1 MNAIQGSASSAGSE
15 QAPSAP
21 EQPGGGIPYGSYGG
35 SSTYG
40 SYGASGAGN
49 FGSPPGS
56 GGAGGGHWSGGNWSG
71 GNGGEGGQYPPKRRR
86 IRRGMAFGAAG
97 LAIAA
102 TAVGSYAAVQGGG
115 SAAGHATTSSNT
127 TLTTAQIATKVDP
140 GLVDVISTLGD
151 QSATAEG
158 TGIVLTSTGEVLTNN
173 HVIDGATSVKV
184 VDIGN
189 GKTYT
194 ATVVGYD
201 KTKDVAVLKLQNAS
215 GLQTAPLGDSS
226 SVAVGQ
232 NVTALGN
239 AEGKGGTPSV
249 ATGQVTALGQSITAS
264 DEGSDNSEQLSG
276 MIQSNVPIQPGD
288 SGGSLVSSS
297 GQVIGMDT
305 AASSASDSPS
315 SQADTPGASNGSSG
329 DSGTG
334 SGSSGATTATQAFS
348 IPINTA
354 ETIAQE
360 IVAGDSSSTVHIG
373 ATGFLGIEVAPANSS
388 STGSSSTGGS
398 GDGGFGSTG
407 GSDGSGFGSTG
418 GSSDGGFGST
428 GGSSDGG
435 FGGFGGSSDGGF
447 GSTGG
452 SDGSGFGS
460 TGGSSDGG
468 FGSTGGSDGSGTA
481 TSGATVEGTLSGSPA
496 ATAGLAAGDVITS
509 VAGQTV
515 TSPTQISSILSSD
528 HPGDK
533 VNVTWTD
540 TSGASHTASITLA
553 AGPAA

>member
-1 MNAIQGSASSAGSE
+1 MNAIQGSASSAGSQE
-15 QAPSAP
+15 SPSSS
-21 EQPGGGIPYGSYGG
+21 EQPNGGIPYGSYGG
-35 SSTYG
+35 SSAAGSYG
-40 SYGASGAGN
+40 SYGAYGSGN
-49 FGSPPGS
+49 FGDPNGPG
-56 GGAGGGHWSGGNWSG
+56 GVGGGGHWSGGNWG
-71 GNGGEGGQYPPKRRR
+71 GSSAYPEPNRRKRRV
-86 IRRGMAFGAAG
+86 RRGMAFGAAG

-102 TAVGSYAAVQGGG
+102 VTVGSYAAAQGGG
-115 SAAGHATTSSNT
+115 STTGHATTSSNT
-127 TLTTAQIATKVDP
+127 TLTTAQIAAKVDP

-201 KTKDVAVLKLQNAS
+201 PTKDVAVLKLQNAS
-215 GLQTAPLGDSS
+215 GLQTAPLGNSS
-226 SVAVGQ
+226 SVSVGQ

-239 AEGKGGTPSV
+239 AEGKGGTPAV

-264 DEGSDNSEQLSG
+264 DEGSSNSENLTG
-276 MIQSNVPIQPGD
+276 MIQSNAPIQPGD
-288 SGGSLVSSS
+288 SGGSLVNSS

-315 SQADTPGASNGSSG
+315 SQADTPGASDGSG
-329 DSGTG
+329 SGTG
-334 SGSSGATTATQAFS
+334 SSGSGTTTATQAFS

-354 ETIAQE
+354 EAVANE
-360 IVAGDSSSTVHIG
+360 IVAGDASSTVHIG
-373 ATGFLGIEVAPANSS
+373 ATGFLGIEVAPADSS
-388 STGSSSTGGS
+388 STSGSAAGGS
-398 GDGGFGSTG
+398 GDG
-407 GSDGSGFGSTG
+407 GFGSTG

-428 GGSSDGG
+428 GGYGDGG
-435 FGGFGGSSDGGF
+435 Y

-452 SDGSGFGS
+452 YGDGGYGSTGGYGDGGFGS

-468 FGSTGGSDGSGTA
+468 FGSTGGTGTT

-496 ATAGLAAGDVITS
+496 AAAGLAAGDVITS

-533 VNVTWTD
+533 VTVTWTD
-540 TSGASHTASITLA
+540 TSGTTQTATITLA
-553 AGPAA
+553 SGPAA

>member
-71 GNGGEGGQYPPKRRR
+71 GSNWGEGGQYPPKRRR

-127 TLTTAQIATKVDP
+127 TLTTAQIAAKVDP

-215 GLQTAPLGDSS
+215 GLQTAPLGNSS

-239 AEGKGGTPSV
+239 AEGKGGTPAV

-264 DEGSDNSEQLSG
+264 DEGSDNSEQLTG

-334 SGSSGATTATQAFS
+334 SGSSGTTTATQAFS

-360 IVAGDSSSTVHIG
+360 IVAGDASSTIHIG
-373 ATGFLGIEVAPANSS
+373 ATGFLGIEVAPATSS

-398 GDGGFGSTG
+398 GDGGFG
-407 GSDGSGFGSTG
+407 GFG
-418 GSSDGGFGST
+418 
-428 GGSSDGG
+428 
-435 FGGFGGSSDGGF
+435 
-447 GSTGG
+447 
-452 SDGSGFGS
+452 GFGS

-468 FGSTGGSDGSGTA
+468 FGSTGGSDGSGTT

-533 VNVTWTD
+533 VSVTWTD

>member
-1 MNAIQGSASSAGSE
+1 
-15 QAPSAP
+15 
-21 EQPGGGIPYGSYGG
+21 
-35 SSTYG
+35 
-40 SYGASGAGN
+40 
-49 FGSPPGS
+49 
-56 GGAGGGHWSGGNWSG
+56 
-71 GNGGEGGQYPPKRRR
+71 
-86 IRRGMAFGAAG
+86 MAFGAAG

-115 SAAGHATTSSNT
+115 SATGHATTSSTT
-127 TLTTAQIATKVDP
+127 TLTTAQIAAKVDP

-151 QSATAEG
+151 QSATAAG

-239 AEGKGGTPSV
+239 AEGKGGTPAV
-249 ATGQVTALGQSITAS
+249 ATGQVTALNQSITAS
-264 DEGSDNSEQLSG
+264 DEGSSANSEQLTG

-288 SGGSLVSSS
+288 SGGSLVNSS

-305 AASSASDSPS
+305 AASSASDSPT
-315 SQADTPGASNGSSG
+315 SQADTPGASNGGSG
-329 DSGTG
+329 GSGTG
-334 SGSSGATTATQAFS
+334 SSGTTTATQAFS
-348 IPINTA
+348 VPINTA
-354 ETIAQE
+354 VTIAQE
-360 IVAGDSSSTVHIG
+360 IVAGDASSTIHIG
-373 ATGFLGIEVAPANSS
+373 ATGFLGIEVAPAGSS

-398 GDGGFGSTG
+398 GDGGFG
-407 GSDGSGFGSTG
+407 GFGSTG

-435 FGGFGGSSDGGF
+435 FGFGDGSSSDGGF

-452 SDGSGFGS
+452 SSDGS
-460 TGGSSDGG
+460 TG
-468 FGSTGGSDGSGTA
+468 TT

-515 TSPTQISSILSSD
+515 TDPTQISTILSSD

>member
-1 MNAIQGSASSAGSE
+1 MNAVQGSASSAGSE
-15 QAPSAP
+15 RAPSASG
-21 EQPGGGIPYGSYGG
+21 QPGGGIPYGSYGG

-40 SYGASGAGN
+40 SYGASGTGN
-49 FGSPPGS
+49 FGSPPAS

-71 GNGGEGGQYPPKRRR
+71 GSNWGEGGQYPPKRRR
-86 IRRGMAFGAAG
+86 LRRGMAFGAAG

-115 SAAGHATTSSNT
+115 SATGHATTSSTT
-127 TLTTAQIATKVDP
+127 TLTTAQIAAKVDP

-239 AEGKGGTPSV
+239 AEGKGGTPAV
-249 ATGQVTALGQSITAS
+249 ATGQVTALNQSITAS
-264 DEGSDNSEQLSG
+264 DEGSSSNSEQLTG
-276 MIQSNVPIQPGD
+276 MIQSNAPIQPGD
-288 SGGSLVSSS
+288 SGGSLVNSS

-315 SQADTPGASNGSSG
+315 SQADTPGASNGGSG

-334 SGSSGATTATQAFS
+334 SSGTTTATQAFS

-354 ETIAQE
+354 VTIAQE
-360 IVAGDSSSTVHIG
+360 IVAGDASSTIHIG
-373 ATGFLGIEVAPANSS
+373 ATGFLGIEVAPAGSS

-398 GDGGFGSTG
+398 GDG
-407 GSDGSGFGSTG
+407 GFGSTG

-435 FGGFGGSSDGGF
+435 FGSTGGSSDGGF
-447 GSTGG
+447 GFGDGSS
-452 SDGSGFGS
+452 SDGGFGS

-468 FGSTGGSDGSGTA
+468 FGSTGGTGTT

-515 TSPTQISSILSSD
+515 TDPTQISTILSSD

-533 VNVTWTD
+533 VTVTWTD

-553 AGPAA
+553 SGPAA

>member
-40 SYGASGAGN
+40 SYGAGN
-49 FGSPPGS
+49 FGSP

-71 GNGGEGGQYPPKRRR
+71 GSNWGQGGQYPPKRRR

-239 AEGKGGTPSV
+239 AEGKGGTPAV
-249 ATGQVTALGQSITAS
+249 ATGEITGLGAAIDAADQGTGAV
-264 DEGSDNSEQLSG
+264 EHLTG
-276 MIQSNVPIQPGD
+276 MIQTNADIEPGD
-288 SGGSLVSSS
+288 SGGPLVNSA

-305 AASSASDSPS
+305 AASSN
-315 SQADTPGASNGSSG
+315 PGQ
-329 DSGTG
+329 TG
-334 SGSSGATTATQAFS
+334 TTASVSTTAFA
-348 IPINTA
+348 IPISRA
-354 ETIAQE
+354 MSIAHQIE
-360 IVAGDSSSTVHIG
+360 AGQASATVHIG
-373 ATGFLGIEVAPANSS
+373 PTGFLGVAIASASS
-388 STGSSSTGGS
+388 
-398 GDGGFGSTG
+398 GGFGAT
-407 GSDGSGFGSTG
+407 
-418 GSSDGGFGST
+418 
-428 GGSSDGG
+428 
-435 FGGFGGSSDGGF
+435 
-447 GSTGG
+447 
-452 SDGSGFGS
+452 
-460 TGGSSDGG
+460 
-468 FGSTGGSDGSGTA
+468 
-481 TSGATVEGTLSGSPA
+481 TSGAPVEGAIQGTPA
-496 ATAGLAAGDVITS
+496 AQLGLTGGDTIQSVGGHSIGSATDLQNVIE
-509 VAGQTV
+509 QH
-515 TSPTQISSILSSD
+515 

-533 VNVTWTD
+533 VTVTWTD
-540 TSGASHTASITLA
+540 QLGQSHSAATALI
-553 AGPAA
+553 AGPAG

>member
-15 QAPSAP
+15 QAPSAS

-40 SYGASGAGN
+40 SYGASGTGN
-49 FGSPPGS
+49 FGRPPGS

-71 GNGGEGGQYPPKRRR
+71 GSNWGEGGGQYPPKRRR
-86 IRRGMAFGAAG
+86 FRRGMAFGAAG

-115 SAAGHATTSSNT
+115 SATGHATTSSTT
-127 TLTTAQIATKVDP
+127 TLTTAQIAARVDP

-189 GKTYT
+189 GRTYT

-201 KTKDVAVLKLQNAS
+201 RTKDVAVLKLQNAS
-215 GLQTAPLGDSS
+215 GLQTAPLGNSS

-239 AEGKGGTPSV
+239 AEGKGGTPAV
-249 ATGQVTALGQSITAS
+249 ATGQVTALNQSITAS
-264 DEGSDNSEQLSG
+264 DGGSSANSEQLTG

-288 SGGSLVSSS
+288 SGGSLVNSS

-305 AASSASDSPS
+305 AASSASDSPNAQS
-315 SQADTPGASNGSSG
+315 GTPGSSNGG
-329 DSGTG
+329 SGTG
-334 SGSSGATTATQAFS
+334 STGTTTATQAFS

-360 IVAGDSSSTVHIG
+360 IVAGDASSTIHIG
-373 ATGFLGIEVAPANSS
+373 ATGFLGIEVAPAGSS
-388 STGSSSTGGS
+388 SAGSSSTGGS
-398 GDGGFGSTG
+398 GDGGFG
-407 GSDGSGFGSTG
+407 GFGSTG

-435 FGGFGGSSDGGF
+435 FGSTGGSSDG
-447 GSTGG
+447 
-452 SDGSGFGS
+452 GFGS

-468 FGSTGGSDGSGTA
+468 FGSTGGTGTT

-515 TSPTQISSILSSD
+515 TSPTQISTILSSD

-533 VNVTWTD
+533 VSVTWTD
-540 TSGASHTASITLA
+540 TSGASHTATITLA
-553 AGPAA
+553 SGPAA

>member
-15 QAPSAP
+15 QSPSAS

-40 SYGASGAGN
+40 SYGAGN
-49 FGSPPGS
+49 FGRP
-56 GGAGGGHWSGGNWSG
+56 GGAGGGGHWSGGNWSG
-71 GNGGEGGQYPPKRRR
+71 GSNWGGDGQNPPNRHRF
-86 IRRGMAFGAAG
+86 RRGMAFGAAG

-102 TAVGSYAAVQGGG
+102 AAVGSYAAVQGGG
-115 SAAGHATTSSNT
+115 PAAGHATTSSTT
-127 TLTTAQIATKVDP
+127 TLTTAQIAAKVDP

-158 TGIVLTSTGEVLTNN
+158 TGMVLTSTGEVLTNN
-173 HVIDGATSVKV
+173 HVIDGATSIKV
-184 VDIGN
+184 IDIGN

-215 GLQTAPLGDSS
+215 GLQTIPVGNSS

-249 ATGQVTALGQSITAS
+249 AAGQVTALGQSITAS
-264 DEGSDNSEQLSG
+264 DEGSGNSEQLTG
-276 MIQSNVPIQPGD
+276 LIQSNAPIEPGD
-288 SGGSLVSSS
+288 SGGSLVNSS

-315 SQADTPGASNGSSG
+315 NQADTPGASNGSSG

-334 SGSSGATTATQAFS
+334 SGSGTTTATQAFS

-360 IVAGDSSSTVHIG
+360 IVAGDSSSTIHIG

-398 GDGGFGSTG
+398 GDGGFG
-407 GSDGSGFGSTG
+407 
-418 GSSDGGFGST
+418 
-428 GGSSDGG
+428 
-435 FGGFGGSSDGGF
+435 GFGGSS
-447 GSTGG
+447 TGG
-452 SDGSGFGS
+452 SG
-460 TGGSSDGG
+460 DGG
-468 FGSTGGSDGSGTA
+468 FGSTGGSDGSGTT
-481 TSGATVEGTLSGSPA
+481 TSGAAVEGTLSGSPA

-515 TSPTQISSILSSD
+515 TDPTQISTILSSD

-540 TSGASHTASITLA
+540 TSGASHTASINLA

>member
-1 MNAIQGSASSAGSE
+1 
-15 QAPSAP
+15 
-21 EQPGGGIPYGSYGG
+21 
-35 SSTYG
+35 
-40 SYGASGAGN
+40 
-49 FGSPPGS
+49 
-56 GGAGGGHWSGGNWSG
+56 
-71 GNGGEGGQYPPKRRR
+71 
-86 IRRGMAFGAAG
+86 MAFGAAG
-97 LAIAA
+97 LAVAA
-102 TAVGSYAAVQGGG
+102 AVAVGSYAATQGG
-115 SAAGHATTSSNT
+115 STAGHATTSSTT
-127 TLTTAQIATKVDP
+127 TLTTAQIAAKVDP

-184 VDIGN
+184 IDIGN

-201 KTKDVAVLKLQNAS
+201 KTKDVAVLRLQNAS

-226 SVAVGQ
+226 SVTVGAS
-232 NVTALGN
+232 VTALGN

-249 ATGQVTALGQSITAS
+249 ASGQVTALNQSITAS
-264 DEGSDNSEQLSG
+264 DEGSSTNSEQLTG
-276 MIQSNVPIQPGD
+276 MIQSNAPIEPGD
-288 SGGSLVSSS
+288 SGGSLVNSS

-315 SQADTPGASNGSSG
+315 SQADTPGANGSSG

-334 SGSSGATTATQAFS
+334 SSGTGSSGTTTATQAFS

-354 ETIAQE
+354 VTIAQE
-360 IVAGDSSSTVHIG
+360 IVAGDASSTIHIG
-373 ATGFLGIEVAPANSS
+373 ATGFLGIEVAPADSS

-398 GDGGFGSTG
+398 GDGGFGGYGSTG
-407 GSDGSGFGSTG
+407 GYGDGGYGSTGGYGDGGYGSTGGFGSTG

-428 GGSSDGG
+428 GGS
-435 FGGFGGSSDGGF
+435 
-447 GSTGG
+447 
-452 SDGSGFGS
+452 
-460 TGGSSDGG
+460 
-468 FGSTGGSDGSGTA
+468 GTT

-515 TSPTQISSILSSD
+515 TDPTQISTILSSD

-553 AGPAA
+553 SGPAA

>member
-1 MNAIQGSASSAGSE
+1 MNAVQGSASSAGSE
-15 QAPSAP
+15 QAPSAS

-49 FGSPPGS
+49 FGSPPAS

-71 GNGGEGGQYPPKRRR
+71 GSNWGEGGQYPPKRRR
-86 IRRGMAFGAAG
+86 FRRGMAFGAAG

-115 SAAGHATTSSNT
+115 SATGHATTSSTT
-127 TLTTAQIATKVDP
+127 TLTTAQIAAKVDP

-239 AEGKGGTPSV
+239 AEGKGGTPAV
-249 ATGQVTALGQSITAS
+249 ATGQVTALNQSITAS
-264 DEGSDNSEQLSG
+264 DEGSSSNSEQLTG
-276 MIQSNVPIQPGD
+276 MIQSNVADPARRLRRLAGQLQRPGHRHGHRGLLRQRLADLPGRHSWSQQRRQRRQRHRQQRDHHGHPGLLHPDQHGRDHRPGD
-288 SGGSLVSSS
+288 RGRRR
-297 GQVIGMDT
+297 
-305 AASSASDSPS
+305 
-315 SQADTPGASNGSSG
+315 
-329 DSGTG
+329 
-334 SGSSGATTATQAFS
+334 
-348 IPINTA
+348 
-354 ETIAQE
+354 
-360 IVAGDSSSTVHIG
+360 
-373 ATGFLGIEVAPANSS
+373 FL
-388 STGSSSTGGS
+388 
-398 GDGGFGSTG
+398 
-407 GSDGSGFGSTG
+407 
-418 GSSDGGFGST
+418 
-428 GGSSDGG
+428 
-435 FGGFGGSSDGGF
+435 
-447 GSTGG
+447 
-452 SDGSGFGS
+452 
-460 TGGSSDGG
+460 
-468 FGSTGGSDGSGTA
+468 
-481 TSGATVEGTLSGSPA
+481 
-496 ATAGLAAGDVITS
+496 
-509 VAGQTV
+509 
-515 TSPTQISSILSSD
+515 D
-528 HPGDK
+528 HPHRCHRVPRHRGRPGRQQLDGQQL
-533 VNVTWTD
+533 D
-540 TSGASHTASITLA
+540 RRLQ
-553 AGPAA
+553 

>member
-1 MNAIQGSASSAGSE
+1 
-15 QAPSAP
+15 
-21 EQPGGGIPYGSYGG
+21 
-35 SSTYG
+35 
-40 SYGASGAGN
+40 
-49 FGSPPGS
+49 
-56 GGAGGGHWSGGNWSG
+56 
-71 GNGGEGGQYPPKRRR
+71 
-86 IRRGMAFGAAG
+86 MAFGAAG

-115 SAAGHATTSSNT
+115 SATGHATTSST
-127 TLTTAQIATKVDP
+127 TVLTTAQIAAKVDP

-215 GLQTAPLGDSS
+215 GLQTAPLGNSS

-249 ATGQVTALGQSITAS
+249 ATGQVTALNQSITAS
-264 DEGSDNSEQLSG
+264 DEGSSTNSEQLTG
-276 MIQSNVPIQPGD
+276 MIQSNAPIQPGD

-315 SQADTPGASNGSSG
+315 SQADTPGASNGGSG
-329 DSGTG
+329 DSGSGTG
-334 SGSSGATTATQAFS
+334 TGSSGTTTATQAFS

-354 ETIAQE
+354 VTIAQE
-360 IVAGDSSSTVHIG
+360 IVAGDASSTIHIG
-373 ATGFLGIEVAPANSS
+373 ATGFLGIEVAPADSS

-398 GDGGFGSTG
+398 GDGGFG
-407 GSDGSGFGSTG
+407 GFGNTG

-435 FGGFGGSSDGGF
+435 FGSFGDGGSSDG
-447 GSTGG
+447 
-452 SDGSGFGS
+452 GFGS

-468 FGSTGGSDGSGTA
+468 FGSTGGTGTT

-496 ATAGLAAGDVITS
+496 ATAGLAEGDVITS

-515 TSPTQISSILSSD
+515 TDPTQISTILSSD

>member
-15 QAPSAP
+15 QAPSAS

-56 GGAGGGHWSGGNWSG
+56 GGAGGAGGGGHWSGSNWSG
-71 GNGGEGGQYPPKRRR
+71 GSNWGEGGQYPPKRRR
-86 IRRGMAFGAAG
+86 FRRGMAFGAAG

-127 TLTTAQIATKVDP
+127 TLTTAQIAAKVDP

-215 GLQTAPLGDSS
+215 GLQTAPLGNSS

-239 AEGKGGTPSV
+239 AEGKGGTPAV
-249 ATGQVTALGQSITAS
+249 ATGQVTALNQSITAS
-264 DEGSDNSEQLSG
+264 DEGSSANSEQLTG

-315 SQADTPGASNGSSG
+315 SQADTPGASNGGSG

-334 SGSSGATTATQAFS
+334 SSGTTTATQAFS

-354 ETIAQE
+354 VTIAQE
-360 IVAGDSSSTVHIG
+360 IVAGDASSTIHIG
-373 ATGFLGIEVAPANSS
+373 ATGFLGIEVAPAGSS

-407 GSDGSGFGSTG
+407 GS
-418 GSSDGGFGST
+418 GFGST

-468 FGSTGGSDGSGTA
+468 FGSTGGSDGSGTT

-515 TSPTQISSILSSD
+515 TDPTQISSILSSD

>member
-15 QAPSAP
+15 QAPSAS

-40 SYGASGAGN
+40 SYGASGTGN
-49 FGSPPGS
+49 FGSPPAS

-71 GNGGEGGQYPPKRRR
+71 GSNWGEGGQYPPKRRR
-86 IRRGMAFGAAG
+86 FRRGMAFGAAG

-115 SAAGHATTSSNT
+115 SATGHATTSSTT
-127 TLTTAQIATKVDP
+127 TLTTAQIAAKVDP

-239 AEGKGGTPSV
+239 AEGKGGTPAV
-249 ATGQVTALGQSITAS
+249 ATGQVTALNQSITAS
-264 DEGSDNSEQLSG
+264 DEGSSTNSEQLTG
-276 MIQSNVPIQPGD
+276 MIQSNAPIQPGD
-288 SGGSLVSSS
+288 SGGSLVNSS

-315 SQADTPGASNGSSG
+315 SQADTPGASNGGSG

-334 SGSSGATTATQAFS
+334 SSGTTTATQAFS

-354 ETIAQE
+354 VTIAQE
-360 IVAGDSSSTVHIG
+360 IVAGDASSTIHIG
-373 ATGFLGIEVAPANSS
+373 ATGFLGIEVAPAGSS

-407 GSDGSGFGSTG
+407 GSST
-418 GSSDGGFGST
+418 
-428 GGSSDGG
+428 
-435 FGGFGGSSDGGF
+435 
-447 GSTGG
+447 
-452 SDGSGFGS
+452 
-460 TGGSSDGG
+460 
-468 FGSTGGSDGSGTA
+468 A
-481 TSGATVEGTLSGSPA
+481 ARATVASA
-496 ATAGLAAGDVITS
+496 A
-509 VAGQTV
+509 
-515 TSPTQISSILSSD
+515 P
-528 HPGDK
+528 
-533 VNVTWTD
+533 
-540 TSGASHTASITLA
+540 
-553 AGPAA
+553 AGPATAASASVTAARATVASAAPGAPATVASAAPAAPAPPPRARRSRAPCPVPRPRRPGWPRVT

>member
-1 MNAIQGSASSAGSE
+1 MNAVQGSASSAGSE
-15 QAPSAP
+15 RAPSASG
-21 EQPGGGIPYGSYGG
+21 QPGGGIPYGSYGG

-40 SYGASGAGN
+40 SYGASGSGN
-49 FGSPPGS
+49 FGSPPAS

-71 GNGGEGGQYPPKRRR
+71 GSNWGEGGQYPPKRRR
-86 IRRGMAFGAAG
+86 LRRGMAFGAAG

-115 SAAGHATTSSNT
+115 SATGHATTSSTT
-127 TLTTAQIATKVDP
+127 TLTTAQIAAKVDP

-232 NVTALGN
+232 NVIALGN
-239 AEGKGGTPSV
+239 AEGKGGTPAV
-249 ATGQVTALGQSITAS
+249 ATGQVTALNQSITAS
-264 DEGSDNSEQLSG
+264 DEGSSANSEQLTG
-276 MIQSNVPIQPGD
+276 MIQSNAPIQPGD
-288 SGGSLVSSS
+288 SGGSLVNSS

-315 SQADTPGASNGSSG
+315 SQADTPGASNGGSG

-334 SGSSGATTATQAFS
+334 SSGTTTATQAFS

-354 ETIAQE
+354 VTIAQE
-360 IVAGDSSSTVHIG
+360 IVAGDAPPRPSTSVPPGSSASRSPRPAAARRAAARPAAPVT
-373 ATGFLGIEVAPANSS
+373 AASAAPAARA
-388 STGSSSTGGS
+388 
-398 GDGGFGSTG
+398 
-407 GSDGSGFGSTG
+407 
-418 GSSDGGFGST
+418 
-428 GGSSDGG
+428 
-435 FGGFGGSSDGGF
+435 
-447 GSTGG
+447 
-452 SDGSGFGS
+452 
-460 TGGSSDGG
+460 
-468 FGSTGGSDGSGTA
+468 TA
-481 TSGATVEGTLSGSPA
+481 ARATVASA
-496 ATAGLAAGDVITS
+496 A
-509 VAGQTV
+509 
-515 TSPTQISSILSSD
+515 P
-528 HPGDK
+528 
-533 VNVTWTD
+533 
-540 TSGASHTASITLA
+540 
-553 AGPAA
+553 AGPATAASASVTAARATVASAAPGAPATVASAAPAAPAPPPRARRSRAPCPVPRPRRPGWPRVT

>member
-15 QAPSAP
+15 QSPSSP

-35 SSTYG
+35 SRTYG
-40 SYGASGAGN
+40 SYGAAGAGN

-56 GGAGGGHWSGGNWSG
+56 DGAGGGHWSGGNWSG
-71 GNGGEGGQYPPKRRR
+71 GSNWSGGPNPPHRRR
-86 IRRGMAFGAAG
+86 FRRVAFGAAG
-97 LAIAA
+97 LAVAA
-102 TAVGSYAAVQGGG
+102 AVAVGSYDATQGGG
-115 SAAGHATTSSNT
+115 SSAGHATTSSTT
-127 TLTTAQIATKVDP
+127 TLTTAQIAAKVDP

-158 TGIVLTSTGEVLTNN
+158 TGIVLTSTGEILTNN
-173 HVIDGATSVKV
+173 HVIDGATSIKV
-184 VDIGN
+184 IDIGN

-201 KTKDVAVLKLQNAS
+201 KTKDVAVLRLQNAS
-215 GLQTAPLGDSS
+215 GLQTAPLGNSS
-226 SVAVGQ
+226 SVTVGSK
-232 NVTALGN
+232 VTALGN

-264 DEGSDNSEQLSG
+264 DEGSDNSEQLTG
-276 MIQSNVPIQPGD
+276 MIQSNAPIEPGD
-288 SGGSLVSSS
+288 SGGSLVNSS

-305 AASSASDSPS
+305 AASAASDSPNA
-315 SQADTPGASNGSSG
+315 QADTPGASNGSG
-329 DSGTG
+329 SGTG
-334 SGSSGATTATQAFS
+334 SSSGSTTATQAFS

-354 ETIAQE
+354 ETIANE
-360 IVAGDSSSTVHIG
+360 IVAGSSSSTVHIG
-373 ATGFLGIEVAPANSS
+373 ATGFLGVEVSAADSS
-388 STGSSSTGGS
+388 SAGGSSAGGS

-407 GSDGSGFGSTG
+407 GYGDGGYGSTG
-418 GSSDGGFGST
+418 GYGYGGYGSSGST
-428 GGSSDGG
+428 G
-435 FGGFGGSSDGGF
+435 
-447 GSTGG
+447 T
-452 SDGSGFGS
+452 
-460 TGGSSDGG
+460 T
-468 FGSTGGSDGSGTA
+468 
-481 TSGATVEGTLSGSPA
+481 TSGAEIVGTLSGSPA

-515 TSPTQISSILSSD
+515 TSSTQISSILSSD

-540 TSGASHTASITLA
+540 TAGQSHTASITLA

>member
-40 SYGASGAGN
+40 SYGAGN
-49 FGSPPGS
+49 FGSP
-56 GGAGGGHWSGGNWSG
+56 GGAGGGGHWSGGNWSG
-71 GNGGEGGQYPPKRRR
+71 GSNGGEGGQYPPKRRR
-86 IRRGMAFGAAG
+86 VRRGMAFGAAG

-102 TAVGSYAAVQGGG
+102 TAVGSYAAVQSGG

-127 TLTTAQIATKVDP
+127 TLTTAQIAAKVDP

-239 AEGKGGTPSV
+239 AEGKGGTPAV

-264 DEGSDNSEQLSG
+264 DEGSSTNSEQLTG

-297 GQVIGMDT
+297 GQVVGMDT

-315 SQADTPGASNGSSG
+315 SQADTPGASNGGTAAATAAPAAAGPPRPPRPSPSRSTRPRRSPRRSSPATRPLP
-329 DSGTG
+329 ST
-334 SGSSGATTATQAFS
+334 SVPPGSSASRSPRRTAARRAAARSAAPVTVAS
-348 IPINTA
+348 AALAARVTA
-354 ETIAQE
+354 AS
-360 IVAGDSSSTVHIG
+360 A
-373 ATGFLGIEVAPANSS
+373 APAAPVTAASVAS
-388 STGSSSTGGS
+388 VARS
-398 GDGGFGSTG
+398 DGGFGSTG

-435 FGGFGGSSDGGF
+435 FG
-447 GSTGG
+447 
-452 SDGSGFGS
+452 
-460 TGGSSDGG
+460 
-468 FGSTGGSDGSGTA
+468 STGGSDGSGTT
-481 TSGATVEGTLSGSPA
+481 TSGATIEGTLSGSPA

-515 TSPTQISSILSSD
+515 TDPTQISSILSSD

>member
-71 GNGGEGGQYPPKRRR
+71 GSNWGQGGQYPPKRRR

-127 TLTTAQIATKVDP
+127 TLTTAQIAAKVDP

-215 GLQTAPLGDSS
+215 GLQTAPLGNSS

-239 AEGKGGTPSV
+239 AEGKGGTPAV

-264 DEGSDNSEQLSG
+264 DEGSDNSEQLTG

-334 SGSSGATTATQAFS
+334 SSGTTTATQAFS

-360 IVAGDSSSTVHIG
+360 IVAGDASSTIHIG

-398 GDGGFGSTG
+398 GDGGFG
-407 GSDGSGFGSTG
+407 GFGNTG

-428 GGSSDGG
+428 
-435 FGGFGGSSDGGF
+435 GGSSDGGF

-460 TGGSSDGG
+460 TGGSDGSGFGSTGGSDGSG
-468 FGSTGGSDGSGTA
+468 FGSTGGSDGSGTT

-515 TSPTQISSILSSD
+515 TDPTQISSILSSD

-540 TSGASHTASITLA
+540 TSGTSHTASITLA